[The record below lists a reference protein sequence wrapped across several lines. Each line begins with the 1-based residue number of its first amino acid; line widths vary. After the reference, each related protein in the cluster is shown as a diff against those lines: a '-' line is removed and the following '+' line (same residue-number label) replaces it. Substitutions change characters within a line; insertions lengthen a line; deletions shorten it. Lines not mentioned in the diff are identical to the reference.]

1 MNVTTTLLMEMLAAY
16 IWPFT
21 RLAAMLM
28 TMLVIGSQSVP
39 IMIRMFYAMVLT
51 AVIAPVLPKMPSTDL
66 FSMAGFLI
74 TAQQVL
80 IGVTM
85 GLLSQMLVQAFI
97 MAGQIISMQTSLG
110 FASMVDPLNG
120 ESTPVVGQ
128 FYLMLG
134 TLLFFAIDG
143 HLTMIQMIT
152 QSFITIPV
160 STDGISIASMR
171 SIADFVSV
179 LFQTALAFS
188 LSATIALLLINFAFG
203 VMTRAAPQLNIFSM
217 GFAVTMICGL
227 FIMWASLSGFMDHY
241 ETHWQ
246 RVQSL
251 MCDVLALSCQEP

>member
-39 IMIRMFYAMVLT
+39 VMVRMFYSIVLT
-51 AVIAPVLPKMPSTDL
+51 AVIAPVLPKMPATEL
-66 FSMAGFLI
+66 FSMAGFMI

-80 IGVTM
+80 VGITM
-85 GLLSQMLVQAFI
+85 GMISQMLVQAFI

-134 TLLFFAIDG
+134 TLLF
-143 HLTMIQMIT
+143 LQW
-152 QSFITIPV
+152 
-160 STDGISIASMR
+160 TDI
-171 SIADFVSV
+171 
-179 LFQTALAFS
+179 
-188 LSATIALLLINFAFG
+188 
-203 VMTRAAPQLNIFSM
+203 
-217 GFAVTMICGL
+217 
-227 FIMWASLSGFMDHY
+227 
-241 ETHWQ
+241 
-246 RVQSL
+246 
-251 MCDVLALSCQEP
+251 

>member
-21 RLAAMLM
+21 HLAAMLM

-39 IMIRMFYAMVLT
+39 VMVRMFYSIVLT
-51 AVIAPVLPKMPSTDL
+51 AVIAPVLPKMPATEL
-66 FSMAGFLI
+66 FSMAGFMI

-80 IGVTM
+80 VGITM
-85 GLLSQMLVQAFI
+85 GMISQMLVQAFI

-134 TLLFFAIDG
+134 TLLFFAMDG

-152 QSFITIPV
+152 QSFVTLPV
-160 STDGISIASMR
+160 SAEGISISSMR
-171 SIADFVSV
+171 AVADFVSV
-179 LFQTALAFS
+179 LFQAALAFS

-241 ETHWQ
+241 AMHWQ
-246 RVQSL
+246 RVQGL